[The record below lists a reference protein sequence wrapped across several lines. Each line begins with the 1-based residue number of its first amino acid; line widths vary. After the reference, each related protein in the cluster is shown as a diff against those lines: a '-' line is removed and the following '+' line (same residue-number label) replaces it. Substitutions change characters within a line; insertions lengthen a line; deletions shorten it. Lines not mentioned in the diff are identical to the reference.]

1 MEVFE
6 VFDYEFIPIEDI
18 EIPVVWDFD
27 SEDDVDFEA
36 LEEMEATLSVA
47 SLFEEELG
55 YGV

>member
-47 SLFEEELG
+47 SLFEELG
-55 YGV
+55 YKV